1 MRVIKLAAADGAVIS
16 VEQDMAEQS
25 GTIRNILNDVGIS
38 STPIPVPNV
47 SGPILSKIV
56 DYWRHHR
63 GDASRRRPREP
74 LPGEENDSCE
84 AATQHAISQM
94 DDFDH
99 EFCRIDQGTLFDIML
114 AANFLDVPP
123 LLDLVGYTV
132 ANKMKGKTV
141 AEMRDTFQVKN
152 DFTPEEEEKVLRE
165 NAWCEDD
172 NGRS

>member
-1 MRVIKLAAADGAVIS
+1 MRIIKLAAADGAVIS

-38 STPIPVPNV
+38 TKPIPVPNV
-47 SGPILSKIV
+47 SGPILSKVV

-63 GDASRRRPREP
+63 GDASRQRPREP
-74 LPGEENDSCE
+74 LPGEENDSSE
-84 AATQHAISQM
+84 AATQRAISLM

-123 LLDLVGYTV
+123 LLDLIGYTV

-141 AEMRDTFQVKN
+141 AEMRATFQAKN
-152 DFTPEEEEKVLRE
+152 NFTPEQEQQALRD

-172 NGRS
+172 SGRS